1 MKGERKADVV
11 LVTGASGFVGG
22 HLLSTLGSSGV
33 GPDVD
38 VTDESR
44 VVAVVRYAAPRAIV
58 HLAALSSVAESWTE
72 AGETWRVNV
81 LGTVNLLAAVKAEV
95 PRARVL
101 AVSSGEVYGRAEST
115 PMAED
120 APVAPLSPYAASK
133 AAAEIACAQ
142 AARGDGLDVVVAR
155 AFPHVGPGQDER
167 FAIGAWTMGIARLE
181 AEGGGTLRVGNLDV
195 RRDLTDVRD
204 VCNAY
209 RLLLDPDVPAGVYNV
224 ASGTAVCLR
233 DVLDV
238 LLALAE
244 VEVEVAIDP
253 DLVRPV
259 DAPSLVGDPSRL
271 EQATGWRPTIPL
283 DRSLADAL
291 EHARTLVK
299 TGKNEQRWLGRPE
312 R

>member
-1 MKGERKADVV
+1 MKGERTADVV

-22 HLLSTLGSSGV
+22 HLLSELGASGV
-33 GPDVD
+33 DADVD
-38 VTDESR
+38 VTDSSR
-44 VVAVVRYAAPRAIV
+44 VAAVVGDVSPRAVV

-72 AGETWRVNV
+72 TTEVWRVNA
-81 LGTVNLLAAVKAEV
+81 LGTVNLLAATKAEA
-95 PRARVL
+95 PRARIL
-101 AVSSGEVYGRAEST
+101 AVSSGEVYGRAEIT
-115 PMAED
+115 PTPEG
-120 APVAPLSPYAASK
+120 APAAPLSPYAASK
-133 AAAEIACAQ
+133 AAAEIACDQ
-142 AARGDGLDVVVAR
+142 AARGSGLDVVVAR

-167 FAIGAWTMGIARLE
+167 FAIGSWTRRIAQLE
-181 AEGGGTLRVGNLDV
+181 AAGGGTLRVGNLDV

-204 VCNAY
+204 VCDAY

-244 VEVEVAIDP
+244 VEVEVVIDP

-259 DAPSLVGDPSRL
+259 DVPLLVGDPSRL
-271 EQATGWRPTIPL
+271 KQATGWRPATPL
-283 DRSLADAL
+283 EQSLADAL
-291 EHARTLVK
+291 ENARTLVK